1 MVRSRFGEICSCCSL
16 SVLPGPAWAL
26 LNYVLRTILCT
37 SVGESCKQVCLLTD
51 RLVVVV
57 ECEERGDGGDLE
69 ELGLHIGE
77 ERLIALIFAP
87 LATLLQVVPGTD

>member
-1 MVRSRFGEICSCCSL
+1 M
-16 SVLPGPAWAL
+16 
-26 LNYVLRTILCT
+26 
-37 SVGESCKQVCLLTD
+37 LTD

-69 ELGLHIGE
+69 ELGLHLRE
-77 ERLIALIFAP
+77 ERLLAHVLAP